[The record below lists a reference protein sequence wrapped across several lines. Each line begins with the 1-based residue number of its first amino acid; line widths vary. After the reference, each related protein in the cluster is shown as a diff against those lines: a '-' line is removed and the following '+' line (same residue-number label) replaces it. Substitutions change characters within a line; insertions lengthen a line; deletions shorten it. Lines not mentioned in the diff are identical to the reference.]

1 MTPVH
6 ATSRLLVAGALTV
19 LLGACAPRDDS
30 PASAPAAASAP
41 ESRLI
46 TLDSHVDIPLD
57 FATPAVDPATGDL
70 QVNLD
75 KMVAGGLTAGFF
87 IVYVGQSER
96 TPANYT
102 QAENDALT
110 KFAAIHRMA
119 EQLYP
124 DRIEIAYRADDVTRI
139 AMAGKLVA
147 AIGIE
152 NGFVLGPHL
161 EMLDRFFEL
170 GARYITLAHD
180 GDNDLARSARPK
192 PELGDPVDST
202 AGVTALGAE
211 AIARMNRLGIMVDI
225 SHGAKQTALDAMRL
239 SAAPVIASHSG
250 IAGVTKHPRNLDD
263 ETLLKLRDN
272 DGVVQVVAYDA
283 YLKPQPDEQLAAL
296 RALRERVGL
305 APNLPP
311 TSLAPDK
318 RADYEQGLTEI
329 RVKWPP
335 ASVADLVDHIDYA
348 VKLIGVDHVGISSD
362 FGGGGGV
369 TGWSDATETGNVTA
383 ELRARGYSDVDI
395 GKIWSGNLLRVWRAV
410 ERKAAELTAAAGR

>member
-1 MTPVH
+1 MAVTR
-6 ATSRLLVAGALTV
+6 TFRLPMVGALVA
-19 LLGACAPRDDS
+19 LLGACAPQDNAS
-30 PASAPAAASAP
+30 PPAATNAAAP
-41 ESRLI
+41 PGRLI

-75 KMVAGGLTAGFF
+75 KMVAGGLDAGFF

-96 TPANYT
+96 TPANYA
-102 QAENDALT
+102 QAESDALT
-110 KFAAIHRMA
+110 KFTAIHRMA

-124 DRIEIAYRADDVTRI
+124 ERIEIAYRADDVERI
-139 AMAGKLVA
+139 AASGKLVA

-161 EMLDRFFEL
+161 EMLDRFYEL
-170 GARYITLAHD
+170 GARYVTLAHD

-263 ETLLKLRDN
+263 ETLLALRD
-272 DGVVQVVAYDA
+272 DGGVVQVVAYDA
-283 YLKPQPDEQLAAL
+283 YLKPQPAEQLAAL
-296 RALRERVGL
+296 TALRERVGL
-305 APNLPP
+305 APNRPP
-311 TSLAPDK
+311 TSLTPDK
-318 RADYEQGLTEI
+318 QAEYEQGLAEI
-329 RVKWPP
+329 HAKWPP
-335 ASVADLVDHIDYA
+335 SSVADLVDHIDYA

-383 ELRARGYSDVDI
+383 ELRARGYSEADI
-395 GKIWSGNLLRVWRAV
+395 RKIWSGNLLRVWRAV
-410 ERKAAELTAAAGR
+410 EQKAAELSAAGH